1 MQRAAFPEL
10 QGRPRP
16 RRHRRQPQSDRVV
29 VGLKIATA
37 LAFAGLVGVI
47 VLWANVTSNVADP
60 APIRPRVPSGQF
72 DDAPATTTTT
82 GPTVGHL
89 IQGPDL
95 RTETANIVGT
105 ASPTTPP
112 PTSSRGRHTR
122 PPRTTQPG
130 FGLPEVGGAC
140 PAAGMYSFTRG
151 FEPVV
156 CQGNPPVWRR
166 VF

>member
-1 MQRAAFPEL
+1 MQRADFPEL
-10 QGRPRP
+10 QGQPRP

-29 VGLKIATA
+29 VGLKIATG

-47 VLWANVTSNVADP
+47 LLWASVTSDVADP
-60 APIRPRVPSGQF
+60 APVRPRVPSGQF
-72 DDAPATTTTT
+72 DDAPATTTA
-82 GPTVGHL
+82 GPTAGHL

-105 ASPTTPP
+105 ASPAPPTTP
-112 PTSSRGRHTR
+112 SSRGHHTR

-130 FGLPEVGGAC
+130 FGLPEVGAPC
-140 PAAGMYSFTRG
+140 PAAGMYSITG
-151 FEPVV
+151 NYEPVV